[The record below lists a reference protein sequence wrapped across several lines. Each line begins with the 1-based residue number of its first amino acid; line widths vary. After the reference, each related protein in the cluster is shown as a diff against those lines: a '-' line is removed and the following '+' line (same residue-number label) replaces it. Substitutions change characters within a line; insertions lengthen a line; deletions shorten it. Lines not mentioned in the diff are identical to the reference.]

1 MLYPL
6 SYEGLPA
13 EPTALDDLL
22 RMCLNG
28 LAVRSIGHEK
38 ASG

>member
-6 SYEGLPA
+6 SYEGLLA
-13 EPTALDDLL
+13 EPTALRGLL

-38 ASG
+38 PSG